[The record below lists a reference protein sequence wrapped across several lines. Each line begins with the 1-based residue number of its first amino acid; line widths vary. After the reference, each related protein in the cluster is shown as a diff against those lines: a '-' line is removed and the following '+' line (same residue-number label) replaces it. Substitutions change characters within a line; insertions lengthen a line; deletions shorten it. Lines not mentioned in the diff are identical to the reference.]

1 MLSRKIFCKALNI
14 LTLYCSLNV
23 FALSDEIKDP
33 RFEKQLTPAQQL
45 QLENKK
51 AQALASFAKALD
63 ALDGQYVD
71 METVQIDRLLERALT
86 AMLSDLDPHTSY
98 LTPEQF
104 KHFVSSEPKKE
115 QKKIE
120 IKTEDLSHNIV
131 YLKLPLFHANAF
143 HELSQRLEQFKKE
156 HNNQING
163 LIFDLRDNP
172 GGLFEQSVKI
182 SNLFIDSGILVS
194 SIGRDKDQP
203 QQVDFAL
210 KSKTI
215 DDFPI
220 VILVNE
226 GTASASEIVAGAL
239 QDRKRAL
246 IMGTTTY
253 GKGSIQRVVPLAN
266 GGAIKLTIAR
276 YYTPSG
282 RSIQADGI
290 IPDVQI
296 TNQQNIHTK
305 ENTKISHLEN
315 ASNLQ
320 SDEDI
325 NSWDDT
331 IREDAWIKNAYIY
344 LTKQSDR

>member
-1 MLSRKIFCKALNI
+1 MLSRKIFRKTFNI
-14 LTLYCSLNV
+14 LALYFSLNV

-131 YLKLPLFHANAF
+131 YLKLPLFHAKAF
-143 HELSQRLEQFKKE
+143 HDLSQKLNQFKKE
-156 HNNQING
+156 HNNQISG

-210 KSKTI
+210 KSNTT
-215 DDFPI
+215 DNFPI
-220 VILVNE
+220 VVLVNE

-290 IPDVQI
+290 VPDVQFSGAQDI
-296 TNQQNIHTK
+296 NAKEKTNIP
-305 ENTKISHLEN
+305 HL
-315 ASNLQ
+315 SKTSKLQ
-320 SDEDI
+320 SEEDMD
-325 NSWDDT
+325 SWDDT
-331 IREDAWIKNAYIY
+331 IRQDAWIKTAYIY
-344 LTKQSDR
+344 LITQSDT